1 MIIKLAGVS
10 DLVQIL
16 EVLNKVTIALQN
28 KNINQWSYPWD
39 SEYIS
44 NEISEEKS
52 YKLMHNES
60 VIGTFF
66 IETIDKIGEYIIEPE
81 SLYLSK
87 IAILPE
93 YQGSNIG
100 SKITDFACTNA
111 QKLNKV
117 LYIDC
122 WAGNIKLKEFYSK
135 NGFQYIGDFSE
146 EDYLISIFRSSK
158 K

>member
-1 MIIKLAGVS
+1 MIMELAWVN
-10 DLVQIL
+10 DLSQIL

-28 KNINQWSYPWD
+28 NNINQWSYPWD

-44 NEISEEKS
+44 NAISENNS
-52 YKLMHNES
+52 YKLMHNEK

-66 IETIDKIGEYIIEPE
+66 IDIIDKIGELTIEPK

-93 YQGSNIG
+93 YQGKSIG

-111 QKLNKV
+111 HKLNKV
-117 LYIDC
+117 LYLDC
-122 WAGNIKLKEFYSK
+122 WAGNIKLREFYSK
-135 NGFQYIGDFSE
+135 NGFQYIGDFCE
-146 EDYLISIFRSSK
+146 EDNLISIFRSG
-158 K
+158 